1 MANKITKVGSLIGL
15 LSLAALA
22 PVADAQRNQGGNF
35 AGTWKGMLTMDT
47 VFDVPAEE
55 VERLSKPV
63 QVEIR
68 IFGRGQAE
76 VQFSSSDDEW
86 DFREY
91 RGFRITLVGDENGVI
106 EARIPGNQ
114 NWMNSFSFNL
124 TLKNQSELLVSWSRL
139 TIRDQLLYNGLD
151 EFAFSGVAVL
161 AKDD

>member
-1 MANKITKVGSLIGL
+1 MTKTITKVSSLIGL
-15 LSLAALA
+15 VSLIALT
-22 PVADAQRNQGGNF
+22 PVADAQRNQGGDF

-47 VFDVPAEE
+47 VYDVPADQ
-55 VERLSKPV
+55 VDRLSKPV
-63 QVEIR
+63 ALELR

-76 VQFSSSDDEW
+76 LQFSSSEDEW

-91 RGFRITLVGDENGVI
+91 RGFRITLVGEENGVI
-106 EARIPGNQ
+106 EARIAGNQ
-114 NWMNSFSFNL
+114 DWMNSLSFNV
-124 TLKNQSELLVSWSRL
+124 TLKSQNELLVSWSRL